1 MEEKITATAWVA
13 RDEDGEIHVYTTEPW
28 KLGGQWVTNDNG
40 VDKNKFPQVKW
51 EDKEPTKVELI
62 IKISK

>member
-1 MEEKITATAWVA
+1 MEEKIKAWVA
-13 RDEDGEIHVYTTEPW
+13 RDEDGEIYVYTTEPW

-51 EDKEPTKVELI
+51 EDEEPTKVELT
-62 IKISK
+62 IKTCE

>member
-1 MEEKITATAWVA
+1 MEEKITAWIA

-40 VDKNKFPQVKW
+40 VDKINFLKSNGKIKNPQK
-51 EDKEPTKVELI
+51 LN
-62 IKISK
+62 